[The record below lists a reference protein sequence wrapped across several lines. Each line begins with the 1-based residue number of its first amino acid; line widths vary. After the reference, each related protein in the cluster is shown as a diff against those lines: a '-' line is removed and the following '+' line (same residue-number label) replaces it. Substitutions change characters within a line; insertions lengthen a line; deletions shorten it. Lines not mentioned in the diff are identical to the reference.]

1 MLKTRRNL
9 PKNYAMKSTN
19 TDNSIISQKSAEIL
33 IDIGSVIFRPNQPF
47 RFDSGILSPVYVDN
61 RLLISA
67 PTERE
72 KIIKYLVSE
81 VKKIGMPDVIAGCA
95 TAGIPHAALIAQK
108 LNLPMIY
115 VRSKPKEHGRGN
127 QVEGLLRRGQ
137 RVVVIEDTVSTGGS
151 SRSVIEAIWKQ
162 GAKVIYL
169 LAIYTHGLGEA
180 EKNFKE
186 SKVKFYYLC
195 DLQTVAKVAAAKG
208 FLKPEQV
215 DVILDWSRDPKNWGR
230 RIS

>member
-9 PKNYAMKSTN
+9 PKNYAMRSTN
-19 TDNSIISQKSAEIL
+19 TDKAAKIL

-61 RLLISA
+61 RLLISV
-67 PTERE
+67 PRERE
-72 KIIKYLVSE
+72 KIIRYLVGE
-81 VKKIGMPDVIAGCA
+81 IKKIGMPEVIAGCA
-95 TAGIPHAALIAQK
+95 TAGIPHAAFIAQK

-115 VRSKPKEHGRGN
+115 VRSKPKDHGRGN

-137 RVVVIEDTVSTGGS
+137 KVVVIEDTVSTGGS
-151 SRSVIEAIWKQ
+151 SRNVIEAIHAQ
-162 GAKVIYL
+162 GAKVIYI
-169 LAIYTHGLGEA
+169 LAIYTHGLDEA

-195 DLQTVAKVAAAKG
+195 DLQTVAKVAVEKG

-215 DVILDWSRDPKNWGR
+215 DVILGWSHDPKNWGR
-230 RIS
+230 RMGYE